1 MVTFGERL
9 RKARNLKDITLDK
22 MADDLQTT
30 KATLSRYENNLRE
43 PKADFV
49 KKIAEYLNVN
59 IDYLLGSSDNMY
71 SNKNKHSENITSA
84 TMELLKNLI
93 NDGTIKSSE
102 DVTNVQ
108 LNKLLDMLKEDV
120 EKLLK
125 DDYKE

>member
-1 MVTFGERL
+1 
-9 RKARNLKDITLDK
+9 
-22 MADDLQTT
+22 
-30 KATLSRYENNLRE
+30 
-43 PKADFV
+43 
-49 KKIAEYLNVN
+49 
-59 IDYLLGSSDNMY
+59 MY